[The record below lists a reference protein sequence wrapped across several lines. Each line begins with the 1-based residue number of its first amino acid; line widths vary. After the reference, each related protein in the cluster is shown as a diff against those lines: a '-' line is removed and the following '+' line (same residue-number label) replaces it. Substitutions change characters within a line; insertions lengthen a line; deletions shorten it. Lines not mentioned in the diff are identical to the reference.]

1 MPFKLFKLLLFH
13 FILLIQRTA
22 STYFQT
28 CGNLNFMCC
37 NYVHFPHK
45 PIFLLIKNLFSFI
58 LLTTYQLAISYLYQ
72 RICITFLMMILI
84 ANVVLTKPKSKR
96 FPLQPFFIQN
106 DKSFHKA
113 PPISFMYI
121 LSFPF

>member
-1 MPFKLFKLLLFH
+1 MPFKLFELLFLH
-13 FILLIQRTA
+13 LILLIQRTA
-22 STYFQT
+22 FTYFQT
-28 CGNLNFMCC
+28 RGNLNFMCC
-37 NYVHFPHK
+37 NYVHFPQK
-45 PIFLLIKNLFSFI
+45 PIFLLLKKLFSFI

-72 RICITFLMMILI
+72 RICITFLMMLLI
-84 ANVVLTKPKSKR
+84 PNVVLTKPKSKR